1 MKYTKYFSGVLRN
14 QGVPNL
20 NVEQYARLMNIV
32 SLEGRLQELLDIKE
46 AISNREEYYKFDVRI
61 YRISNKLKGLS
72 SEQYLKEVMQSSK
85 GRMKI
90 GIPKNEDCKLP

>member
-46 AISNREEYYKFDVRI
+46 TIQNREEYYKYDVRI
-61 YRISNKLKGLS
+61 NRITNKI
-72 SEQYLKEVMQSSK
+72 KEVTLDVLPKELMQNMIFNSK
-85 GRMKI
+85 
-90 GIPKNEDCKLP
+90 

>member
-32 SLEGRLQELLDIKE
+32 SLEGRLQELLDLKE
-46 AISNREEYYKFDVRI
+46 TIINREAYYKYDVRI
-61 YRISNKLKGLS
+61 KRLS
-72 SEQYLKEVMQSSK
+72 AKIESLTAGGPPNALMQHMVLTSK
-85 GRMKI
+85 
-90 GIPKNEDCKLP
+90 

>member
-46 AISNREEYYKFDVRI
+46 TLNREEYYKYDVRI
-61 YRISNKLKGLS
+61 NRITNKI
-72 SEQYLKEVMQSSK
+72 KELTLDVLPQELMQNMIFNSK
-85 GRMKI
+85 
-90 GIPKNEDCKLP
+90 

>member
-20 NVEQYARLMNIV
+20 NVEQYAKLMNIV

-46 AISNREEYYKFDVRI
+46 TLNREEYYKYDVRI
-61 YRISNKLKGLS
+61 NRITNKI
-72 SEQYLKEVMQSSK
+72 KEVTLDVLPKELMQNMIFNSK
-85 GRMKI
+85 
-90 GIPKNEDCKLP
+90 

>member
-46 AISNREEYYKFDVRI
+46 TLNRDEYYKYDVRI
-61 YRISNKLKGLS
+61 NRITNKIKTLTLDV
-72 SEQYLKEVMQSSK
+72 LPKELMQNMIFNSK
-85 GRMKI
+85 
-90 GIPKNEDCKLP
+90 

>member
-32 SLEGRLQELLDIKE
+32 SLEGRMQELLDLKE
-46 AISNREEYYKFDVRI
+46 TITNREEYYKYDVRI
-61 YRISNKLKGLS
+61 KRLLAKIEALTANEPPNALMQHMVLT
-72 SEQYLKEVMQSSK
+72 SE
-85 GRMKI
+85 
-90 GIPKNEDCKLP
+90 